1 MRKAQAGLFLLIL
14 LGCSDTLP
22 ALPRIFP
29 NGIVNGAGFVRPGL
43 PGGKIARGSI
53 FSIFGSDLG
62 PEAGA
67 EVSSFPLRT
76 SLAGVSV
83 KVTQGE
89 TSVDAI
95 PLFVRDGQINAIMPS
110 DAPLGRVSRK
120 GDHVRHHHPT
130 RSWPSGKSASSHLG

>member
-1 MRKAQAGLFLLIL
+1 MRQRSAFLVCLFLVTSAEL
-14 LGCSDTLP
+14 L
-22 ALPRIFP
+22 ALPRIVP
-29 NGIVNGAGFVRPGL
+29 KGIVNAAGFVRPGL
-43 PGGKIARGSI
+43 PAGNIARGSI
-53 FSIFGSDLG
+53 FSIFGGQLG

-67 EVSSFPLRT
+67 VVSSFPLQT
-76 SLAGVSV
+76 SLAGVSIQ
-83 KVTQGE
+83 VTQGE